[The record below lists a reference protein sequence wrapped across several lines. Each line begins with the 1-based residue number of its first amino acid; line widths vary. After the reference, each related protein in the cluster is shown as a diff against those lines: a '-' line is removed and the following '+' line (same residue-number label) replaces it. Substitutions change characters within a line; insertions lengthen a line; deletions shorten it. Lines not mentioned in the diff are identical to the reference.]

1 MLQHVTLLE
10 ITLVYGVSE
19 PWEMKGRNPQVEL
32 NCWRPR
38 LAQGMTQALG
48 VVWPGRAMLTPS
60 PATAQAHVKP
70 GGVQRQQ
77 RNSEGARLWTAL
89 IQALP
94 QLLLGT
100 ALGLPVTPV
109 D

>member
-1 MLQHVTLLE
+1 
-10 ITLVYGVSE
+10 
-19 PWEMKGRNPQVEL
+19 
-32 NCWRPR
+32 
-38 LAQGMTQALG
+38 MTQALG
-48 VVWPGRAMLTPS
+48 VVWPGRAILIPS

-100 ALGLPVTPV
+100 GLGLPVTPV